1 MKNTEKLYKKLGVLS
16 NGVNHRMA
24 DGDYQK
30 KYLKS
35 DFGEECLDFILEYK
49 DKKVSDFFTEKGLK
63 RYENCKNYLE
73 AKLVEEKDN
82 SLSIMDDTLLRI
94 LNFKLLSFQKEEI
107 LEHIKVLKDRLLEKG
122 RERKIDTDSYSVEF
136 NQLLNLPFEEVKQA
150 IEFLSKNQALK
161 LFQPVKNNNGV
172 VEVEIKR
179 IKKHINRLQY
189 YKFN

>member
-1 MKNTEKLYKKLGVLS
+1 MKNTEKLHKTLGVLS
-16 NGVNHRMA
+16 KKDNHRMS
-24 DGDYQK
+24 DGNYHK

-35 DFGEECLDFILEYK
+35 EFEECLNLIMEYK

-63 RYENCKNYLE
+63 RYENCLNYLE

-82 SLSIMDDTLLRI
+82 SLSIMNDTLFRI

-107 LEHIKVLKDRLLEKG
+107 LEHIKVLEDRLLEIGK
-122 RERKIDTDSYSVEF
+122 DTDFYSVEF
-136 NQLLNLPFEEVKQA
+136 NQLKNLPFEEVNQA

-172 VEVEIKR
+172 VEVEITR

>member
-94 LNFKLLSFQKEEI
+94 LNLKLLSFQKGKV
-107 LEHIKVLKDRLLEKG
+107 LEHIKVLENRLLEIG
-122 RERKIDTDSYSVEF
+122 EGAGFYSIEL
-136 NQLLNLPFEEVKQA
+136 NQLKNLSFEEIKKAV
-150 IEFLSKNQALK
+150 EFLSKNQALK
-161 LFQPVKNNNGV
+161 LFQPVKDNNGV
-172 VEVEIKR
+172 IEVEINR
-179 IKKHINRLQY
+179 IKDYLNNLQY